1 MILTS
6 KFIYILNSKT
16 ATTSVER
23 TFQQLNT
30 AITKN
35 WPSYKRIIFK
45 FAVRAGL
52 TSLPSRTLLITGS
65 SGNRTKHGNVTDI
78 PATHAHLPIVACL
91 RPLPDYIL
99 SHIHY
104 GDSEL
109 WFERLKGH
117 KPKQQLSIE
126 NSLDVYKSASKSLCQ
141 SAGIRKE
148 IGFFSFWLIKNFTSN
163 FEDAVENIN
172 AGELQKVTEDLGRVR
187 FFSFENQ
194 LIELKRFLQEM
205 DFYSQYASAVDTKT
219 HVNRSTK
226 RVVTDADLAR
236 LGNYILENES
246 IYSDFYSK
254 QFPNP

>member
-6 KFIYILNSKT
+6 KFVYILNSKT

-23 TFQQLNT
+23 TFQELNA

-35 WPSYKRIIFK
+35 WLIYKRITFK
-45 FAVRAGL
+45 LAVRAGF
-52 TSLPSRTLLITGS
+52 TSPPSRTLLITGS
-65 SGNRTKHGNVTDI
+65 SGKRTKHGNVTDI
-78 PATHAHLPIVACL
+78 PATHAHLPVVACL
-91 RPLPDYIL
+91 RSLPEYML

-109 WFERLKGH
+109 WFERLKGY
-117 KPKQQLSIE
+117 KPKQQMSIE
-126 NSLDVYKSASKSLCQ
+126 DSLNVYKSASQSLCQ
-141 SAGIRKE
+141 SAGLKKD
-148 IGFFSFWLIKNFTSN
+148 IGFFSFWLIKNFTTD
-163 FEDAVENIN
+163 FQAAVESIN
-172 AGELQKVTEDLGRVR
+172 AGDLQKVTQDLRRVR
-187 FFSFENQ
+187 FFSFKNQ
-194 LIELKRFLQEM
+194 LIELKQFLQEI

-226 RVVTDADLAR
+226 RVVTDADLAH

-246 IYSDFYSK
+246 IYSDFYSN